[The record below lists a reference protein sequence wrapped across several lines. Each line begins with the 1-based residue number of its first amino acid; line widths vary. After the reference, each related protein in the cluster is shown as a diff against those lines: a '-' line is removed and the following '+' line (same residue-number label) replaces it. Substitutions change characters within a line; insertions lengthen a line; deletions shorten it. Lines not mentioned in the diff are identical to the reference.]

1 MQRRD
6 DWASRLISVID
17 AADNKPFAWGNQ
29 DCALFAADCVQAM
42 TGEDF
47 AAPFRGRYDTA
58 LGSVRA
64 LKMMGYASLEE
75 YVIAVLGEPINA
87 NTAGRGDV
95 VMVDTPEGKA
105 LGVVAGIEA
114 AVAGVNGLVLMPR
127 DCWLSAWRI

>member
-17 AADNKPFAWGNQ
+17 AADNKPFAWGKQ

-58 LGSVRA
+58 LGSMRA

-75 YVIAVLGEPINA
+75 YVIAVLGEPVNA

-95 VMVDTPEGKA
+95 VMVDTPEGQA

-127 DCWLSAWRI
+127 DSWLSAWRI

>member
-6 DWASRLISVID
+6 DWASRLIAVID
-17 AADNKPFAWGNQ
+17 AADRTPFAWGKQ

-64 LKMMGYASLEE
+64 LRMMGMASLEE
-75 YVIAVLGEPINA
+75 YVVHVLGETVAPMMA
-87 NTAGRGDV
+87 MRGDV

-114 AVAGVNGLVLMPR
+114 AVAGIDGLVMMPR
-127 DCWLSAWRI
+127 DRWLCAWRI

>member
-6 DWASRLISVID
+6 DWASRLIAVID
-17 AADNKPFAWGNQ
+17 AADNKPFAWGTQ

-64 LKMMGYASLEE
+64 LKMLGMASLEA
-75 YVIAVLGEPINA
+75 YVISVLGEPISA
-87 NTAGRGDV
+87 TMAMRGDV
-95 VMVDTPEGKA
+95 VMVDTPEGQA

-114 AVAGVNGLVLMPR
+114 AVAGVNGLVMMPR
-127 DCWLSAWRI
+127 SAWLIAWRI

>member
-17 AADNKPFAWGNQ
+17 AADNKPFAWGKQ

-127 DCWLSAWRI
+127 DSWLSAWRI